1 MHAYSQQITDK
12 KYMNCIFVQ
21 YEKMSLFP
29 EEGENNMVYMYNVG

>member
-1 MHAYSQQITDK
+1 MHTVNRLLIK